1 MYFYSERRKQLLVLI
16 IELIAA
22 SILCACV
29 NVFTC
34 VMMFVAVAE
43 EEQRSLGWSY
53 YKVFEP
59 TKSSPYSKET
69 VR

>member
-1 MYFYSERRKQLLVLI
+1 MLI

-22 SILCACV
+22 SILYACV
-29 NVFTC
+29 NMFTC
-34 VMMFVAVAE
+34 VVIFCSTVAE
-43 EEQRSLGWSY
+43 GEHRSLGWSY

-59 TKSSPYSKET
+59 TKSSPYNKEA